1 MAGTPGAA
9 LQLLSIVS
17 FQFPLFELIDLLGNL
32 GIGNV
37 MGRQTERH
45 RLPEISNVG
54 RRIVGETDIDKP
66 ADQLELTDV
75 KLLQLLSGPCSHGTR
90 S

>member
-17 FQFPLFELIDLLGNL
+17 FQFPLFDLIDLLGNL

-37 MGRQTERH
+37 MGRQTERIACL
-45 RLPEISNVG
+45 RSAMSAG
-54 RRIVGETDIDKP
+54 G
-66 ADQLELTDV
+66 
-75 KLLQLLSGPCSHGTR
+75 LSEKQT
-90 S
+90 